1 MDIRQTRLAV
11 ALLVPLALTT
21 CTKDARVRT
30 QAPAASAAGTTA
42 ADATAADALASTDAG
57 TALLPAATGC
67 APGARCLS
75 VTGTGRPQASG
86 TFVAQCRGKF
96 ADFIVPKDTLPGA
109 YAGPWFQPN
118 LIEKAATGVPGG
130 SRPWL
135 AFDPRDADER
145 LAYALALRNYAFGSS
160 VVHGLTPQLTDD
172 ADYRDPAGGA
182 VSAAQR
188 NQKWYPA
195 PRMFYGRTNVPGTR
209 EAAHGMT
216 LERTVRVNEL
226 GGNTVAFPNYA
237 VAYYDAR
244 GGRVF
249 QRLWKTTTPGVDQPK
264 LSGMKFTE
272 GSFVFKLLYSAAAP
286 SAFPQDLLAG
296 SLQVDILPN
305 PGGTPVGVRLMQ
317 IDIAVKDKR
326 AGPTG
331 WYFATYAYDA
341 TQSGDSPWTKMAP
354 VGLMWGNDPD
364 GAPITESWIN
374 PTAPAYARAHL
385 GVDDRLN
392 GPVDNP
398 ASACMSCHSTAQA
411 PSLAPMLPT
420 GACAQP
426 PFRADWFRNLRGT
439 TAFGRR
445 QPSGQNCQT
454 DAAGVTITAADYSLQ
469 LSATVARALPTAN
482 GGQTFN
488 PCTWDEDAPPPSTLV
503 APSEQTLR
511 LQREDIRQF
520 EVTRDP
526 DQSDPQQS
534 DPQQP

>member
-11 ALLVPLALTT
+11 AMLVPLALTT
-21 CTKDARVRT
+21 CTRDARVR
-30 QAPAASAAGTTA
+30 PDRAAFSSPETTGAA
-42 ADATAADALASTDAG
+42 ADAEEMR

-75 VTGTGRPQASG
+75 VTSAGRPAAGG

-96 ADFIVPKDTLPGA
+96 ADFIVPKDTLPAA
-109 YAGPWFQPN
+109 YAGPWFRPN
-118 LIEKAATGVPGG
+118 LIEQAASGVPGG
-130 SRPWL
+130 SRPWS

-145 LAYALALRNYAFGSS
+145 LAYALALRNYALSSS
-160 VVHGLTPQLTDD
+160 VVKSLTPQLTSDQ
-172 ADYRDPAGGA
+172 DYRDPAGGT
-182 VSAAQR
+182 VSTAQR

-209 EAAHGMT
+209 EAAQGMT
-216 LERTVRVNEL
+216 LERTVRVGEL
-226 GGNTVAFPNYA
+226 GGNTIAFQNYA

-249 QRLWKTTTPGVDQPK
+249 QRLWKTSTPGVDQPK

-272 GSFVFKLLYSAAAP
+272 GSFVFKLLYSAATPA
-286 SAFPQDLLAG
+286 AFPQDLLAG
-296 SLQVDILPN
+296 SLQLDVLPN
-305 PGGTPVGVRLMQ
+305 AGGTPVPVRLMQ

-341 TQSGDSPWTKMAP
+341 TQPGASPWKKMAP

-364 GAPITESWIN
+364 GAPIAESWIN
-374 PTAPAYARAHL
+374 PDAPAYARAHL

-426 PFRADWFRNLRGT
+426 PFRDDWFRNLKGT
-439 TAFGRR
+439 VAFGRH
-445 QPSGQNCQT
+445 QPSGQACVT
-454 DAAGVTITAADYSLQ
+454 SSPGVTVTAADYSLQ
-469 LSATVARALPTAN
+469 LSATVARALPTAT
-482 GGQTFN
+482 GGTTFN
-488 PCTWDEDAPPPSTLV
+488 PCTWDEDAPPPSALV
-503 APSEQTLR
+503 APSADAAR
-511 LQREDIRQF
+511 LEREDIRQF

-526 DQSDPQQS
+526 EVDSTHP
-534 DPQQP
+534 

>member
-1 MDIRQTRLAV
+1 MDIRIARLSFSLLAPF
-11 ALLVPLALTT
+11 ALVT
-21 CTKDARVRT
+21 CTQDARVRPQEPSALT
-30 QAPAASAAGTTA
+30 SDADPASM
-42 ADATAADALASTDAG
+42 S
-57 TALLPAATGC
+57 TALLPAAVGC
-67 APGARCLS
+67 APGTRCLS
-75 VTGTGRPQASG
+75 VTGTGRPLASG

-96 ADFIVPKDTLPGA
+96 ADFIVPKTTLSGT

-118 LIEKAATGVPGG
+118 LLEQASTGVPSG

-135 AFDPRDADER
+135 AFDPRDPDER
-145 LAYALALRNYAFGSS
+145 LAYALALRNYAFSS
-160 VVHGLTPQLTDD
+160 AIARGLTPQLTAD
-172 ADYRDPAGGA
+172 ADYRDPAGGT

-195 PRMFYGRTNVPGTR
+195 PRMFYGPTNSPGTR

-216 LERTVRVNEL
+216 LERSVRVGEL
-226 GGNTVAFPNYA
+226 GGNTVAFQNYA

-249 QRLWKTTTPGVDQPK
+249 QRLWKTATPGVDQPK

-296 SLQVDILPN
+296 SLKLDILPN
-305 PGGTPVGVRLMQ
+305 PGGTPVPVRLMQ

-326 AGPTG
+326 ASDTG

-341 TQSGDSPWTKMAP
+341 SQPGASPWKKMAP
-354 VGLMWGNDPD
+354 VGLMWGNDPE

-374 PTAPAYARAHL
+374 PAAPAYALAHL
-385 GVDDRLN
+385 GVDGRLN

-411 PSLAPMLPT
+411 PSFASMLPT

-445 QPSGQNCQT
+445 QASGQTCQTNLPSG
-454 DAAGVTITAADYSLQ
+454 VTVTAADYSLQ
-469 LSATVARALPTAN
+469 LSATVARALPTAT

-488 PCTWDEDAPPPSTLV
+488 PCTWNENAPPPSALV
-503 APSEQTLR
+503 ALSPQASR
-511 LQREDIRQF
+511 LQQADIEQY

-526 DQSDPQQS
+526 
-534 DPQQP
+534 